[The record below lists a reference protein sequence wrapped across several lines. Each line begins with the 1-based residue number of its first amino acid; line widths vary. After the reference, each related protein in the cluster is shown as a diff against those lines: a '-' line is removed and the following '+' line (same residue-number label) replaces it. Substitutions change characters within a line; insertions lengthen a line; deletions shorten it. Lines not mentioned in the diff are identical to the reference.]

1 MLMAL
6 KNGVSVVCP
15 VYRSARTLESLVGQI
30 CEHLEGR
37 SDFELILV
45 DDRSPD
51 SSWAEI
57 LRISQE
63 ISSVRGIRLG
73 RNVGQ
78 HGALLAG
85 IRSARFDKIVTIDDD
100 LQNPPSEIIRLVQAL
115 DLNGGVV
122 YGNSVNIK
130 QKMWRKVSSVA
141 AKRLFKK
148 FLGFESAVNIGPFRA
163 FNTNLRD
170 AFSGEIGPSVSID
183 SLLTWSTST
192 FCSIEVQHH
201 PRLQGKSHYSFR
213 KLVRFMIDT
222 ATSYSVVPLRLATT
236 LGSIVIVL
244 GFVMF
249 LWVTLRPLLTGVSVP
264 GFPMLAASLAIF
276 SGTQLLV
283 LGILGEY
290 IGKMHF
296 RVMNKP
302 SYVIVDSSEDN

>member
-1 MLMAL
+1 MNLEIGISL
-6 KNGVSVVCP
+6 VCP
-15 VYRSARTLESLVGQI
+15 VYCSAQTLRILVDQI
-30 CEHLEGR
+30 CACLNGTHK
-37 SDFELILV
+37 FEILLI

-51 SSWAEI
+51 SSWLE
-57 LRISQE
+57 ISQIAKE
-63 ISSVRGIRLG
+63 NSAVRGIRLG

-100 LQNPPSEIIRLVQAL
+100 LQNPPSEVIKLVQAL
-115 DLNGGVV
+115 NSNGGVI
-122 YGNSVNIK
+122 YGVSADVK
-130 QKMWRKVSSVA
+130 QKMWRKASSIG
-141 AKRLFKK
+141 AKQLFKK
-148 FLGFESAVNIGPFRA
+148 FLGFESAVNISSFRA
-163 FNTNLRD
+163 FETNLRD

-192 FCSIEVQHH
+192 FRSIAVQHH

-222 ATSYSVVPLRLATT
+222 ATGYSVVPLRLATT
-236 LGSIVIVL
+236 LGSIVTIL

-264 GFPMLAASLAIF
+264 GFPLLAASLAIF

-302 SYVIVDSSEDN
+302 SYVIVDSSEYN

>member
-1 MLMAL
+1 MSLDIGISL
-6 KNGVSVVCP
+6 VCP
-15 VYRSARTLESLVGQI
+15 VYCSAQTLRILVDQI
-30 CEHLEGR
+30 CACLNGVYK
-37 SDFELILV
+37 FEILLI

-51 SSWAEI
+51 SSWLEI
-57 LRISQE
+57 VQISRE
-63 ISSVRGIRLG
+63 NSAVRGIRLG

-100 LQNPPSEIIRLVQAL
+100 LQNPPSEVIKLVQTL
-115 DLNGGVV
+115 DSNGGVV
-122 YGNSVNIK
+122 YGVSADVK
-130 QKMWRKVSSVA
+130 QKMWRRASSIG
-141 AKRLFKK
+141 AKQLFKK
-148 FLGFESAVNIGPFRA
+148 FLGFDSAVNISSFRA
-163 FNTNLRD
+163 FETNLRD

-236 LGSIVIVL
+236 LGSIVTIL

-264 GFPMLAASLAIF
+264 GFPLLAASLAIF

-302 SYVIVDSSEDN
+302 SYVIVDSSDYN

>member
-1 MLMAL
+1 
-6 KNGVSVVCP
+6 VSLDLGISLVCP
-15 VYRSARTLESLVGQI
+15 VYCSAQTL
-30 CEHLEGR
+30 R
-37 SDFELILV
+37 ILV
-45 DDRSPD
+45 DEICTCLNGTHKFEILLIDDRSPD
-51 SSWAEI
+51 SSWLEI
-57 LRISQE
+57 LQISKE
-63 ISSVRGIRLG
+63 NSAVRGIRLG

-100 LQNPPSEIIRLVQAL
+100 LQHPPSEVIKLVQAL
-115 DLNGGVV
+115 DSNGGVV
-122 YGNSVNIK
+122 YGVSTNVK
-130 QKMWRKVSSVA
+130 QKLWRKASSIG
-141 AKRLFKK
+141 AKQLFKK
-148 FLGFESAVNIGPFRA
+148 FLGFDSAVKISSFRA
-163 FNTNLRD
+163 FETNLRN

-192 FCSIEVQHH
+192 FCSIDVQHH

-222 ATSYSVVPLRLATT
+222 ATGYSVVPLRLATT
-236 LGSIVIVL
+236 LGSIVTIL

-264 GFPMLAASLAIF
+264 GFPLLAASLAIF

-302 SYVIVDSSEDN
+302 SYVIVDSSEYN

>member
-1 MLMAL
+1 MSLDIGISL
-6 KNGVSVVCP
+6 VCP
-15 VYRSARTLESLVGQI
+15 VYCSAQTLRILVDQI
-30 CEHLEGR
+30 CACLNGAYK
-37 SDFELILV
+37 FEILLI

-51 SSWAEI
+51 SSWLEI
-57 LRISQE
+57 VQISRE
-63 ISSVRGIRLG
+63 NSAVRGIRLG

-100 LQNPPSEIIRLVQAL
+100 LQNPPSEVIKLVQTL
-115 DLNGGVV
+115 DSNGGVV
-122 YGNSVNIK
+122 YGVSADVK
-130 QKMWRKVSSVA
+130 QKMWRRASSIG
-141 AKRLFKK
+141 AKQLFKK
-148 FLGFESAVNIGPFRA
+148 FLGFDSAVNISSFRA
-163 FNTNLRD
+163 FETNLRD

-192 FCSIEVQHH
+192 FCSIDVQHH

-222 ATSYSVVPLRLATT
+222 ATGYSVVPLRLATT
-236 LGSIVIVL
+236 LGSIVTIF

-249 LWVTLRPLLTGVSVP
+249 LWVTIRPLLTGVTVP
-264 GFPMLAASLAIF
+264 GFPLLAASLAIF

-302 SYVIVDSSEDN
+302 SYVIVDSSEHI

>member
-1 MLMAL
+1 MSLEL
-6 KNGVSVVCP
+6 GVSLVCP
-15 VYRSARTLESLVGQI
+15 VYCSAQTL
-30 CEHLEGR
+30 R
-37 SDFELILV
+37 ILV
-45 DDRSPD
+45 DEICKCLNGAYKFEILLIDDRSTD
-51 SSWAEI
+51 SSWLEI
-57 LRISQE
+57 LQISKE
-63 ISSVRGIRLG
+63 NSAVRGIRLG

-100 LQNPPSEIIRLVQAL
+100 LQNPPSEVIKLVQAL
-115 DLNGGVV
+115 DSNGGVV
-122 YGNSVNIK
+122 YGVSTDVK
-130 QKMWRKVSSVA
+130 QKLWRKASSIG
-141 AKRLFKK
+141 AKQLFKK
-148 FLGFESAVNIGPFRA
+148 FLGFDSAVKISSFRA
-163 FNTNLRD
+163 FETNLRN

-192 FCSIEVQHH
+192 FCSIDVQHH

-222 ATSYSVVPLRLATT
+222 ATGYSVVPLRLATT
-236 LGSIVIVL
+236 LGSIVTIL
-244 GFVMF
+244 GFIMF

-264 GFPMLAASLAIF
+264 GFPLLAASLAIF

-302 SYVIVDSSEDN
+302 SYVIVDSSEYK

>member
-1 MLMAL
+1 MSLDIGISL
-6 KNGVSVVCP
+6 VCP
-15 VYRSARTLESLVGQI
+15 VYCSAQTLRILVDQI
-30 CEHLEGR
+30 CACLNGAYK
-37 SDFELILV
+37 FEILLI

-51 SSWAEI
+51 SSWLEI
-57 LRISQE
+57 VQISRE
-63 ISSVRGIRLG
+63 NSAVRGIRLG

-100 LQNPPSEIIRLVQAL
+100 LQNPPSEVIKLVQTL
-115 DLNGGVV
+115 DSNGGVV
-122 YGNSVNIK
+122 YGVSSDVK
-130 QKMWRKVSSVA
+130 QKMWRKASSIG
-141 AKRLFKK
+141 AKQLFKK
-148 FLGFESAVNIGPFRA
+148 FLGFDSAVNIRSFRA
-163 FNTNLRD
+163 FETNLRN

-192 FCSIEVQHH
+192 FCSIDVQHH

-222 ATSYSVVPLRLATT
+222 ATGYSVVPLRLATT
-236 LGSIVIVL
+236 LGSIVTIL

-264 GFPMLAASLAIF
+264 GFPLLAASLAIF

-302 SYVIVDSSEDN
+302 SYVIVDSSEYN

>member
-1 MLMAL
+1 
-6 KNGVSVVCP
+6 VSLDLGISLVCP
-15 VYRSARTLESLVGQI
+15 VYCSAQTL
-30 CEHLEGR
+30 R
-37 SDFELILV
+37 ILV
-45 DDRSPD
+45 DEICTCLNGTHKFEILLIDDRSPD
-51 SSWAEI
+51 SSWLEI
-57 LRISQE
+57 LQISKE
-63 ISSVRGIRLG
+63 NSAVRGIRLG

-100 LQNPPSEIIRLVQAL
+100 LQNPPSEVIKLVQAL
-115 DLNGGVV
+115 DSNGGVV
-122 YGNSVNIK
+122 YGVSTDVK
-130 QKMWRKVSSVA
+130 QKLWRKASSIG
-141 AKRLFKK
+141 AKQLFKK
-148 FLGFESAVNIGPFRA
+148 FLGFDSAVKISSFRA
-163 FNTNLRD
+163 FETNLRN

-192 FCSIEVQHH
+192 FCSIDVQHH

-222 ATSYSVVPLRLATT
+222 ATGYSVVPLRLATT
-236 LGSIVIVL
+236 LGSIVTIL

-264 GFPMLAASLAIF
+264 GFPLLAASLAIF

-302 SYVIVDSSEDN
+302 SYVIVDSSEYN

>member
-1 MLMAL
+1 MSLDL
-6 KNGVSVVCP
+6 GISLVCP
-15 VYRSARTLESLVGQI
+15 VYCSAQTL
-30 CEHLEGR
+30 R
-37 SDFELILV
+37 ILV
-45 DDRSPD
+45 DEICTCLNGTHKFEILLIDDRSPD
-51 SSWAEI
+51 SSWLEI
-57 LRISQE
+57 LQISKE
-63 ISSVRGIRLG
+63 NSAVRGIRLG

-100 LQNPPSEIIRLVQAL
+100 LQNPPSEVIKLVQAL
-115 DLNGGVV
+115 DSNGGVV
-122 YGNSVNIK
+122 YGVSIDVK
-130 QKMWRKVSSVA
+130 QKLWRKASSIG
-141 AKRLFKK
+141 AKQLFKK
-148 FLGFESAVNIGPFRA
+148 FLGFDSAVNISSFRA
-163 FNTNLRD
+163 FETNLRD

-192 FCSIEVQHH
+192 FCSIDVQHH

-222 ATSYSVVPLRLATT
+222 ATGYSVVPLRLATT
-236 LGSIVIVL
+236 LGSIVTIL

-264 GFPMLAASLAIF
+264 GFPLLAASLAIF

-302 SYVIVDSSEDN
+302 SYVIVDSSEYN

>member
-1 MLMAL
+1 MNLEIGISL
-6 KNGVSVVCP
+6 ICP
-15 VYRSARTLESLVGQI
+15 VYCSAQTLRILVDQI
-30 CEHLEGR
+30 CACLNGVYK
-37 SDFELILV
+37 FEILLI

-51 SSWAEI
+51 SSWLEI
-57 LRISQE
+57 LQISRE
-63 ISSVRGIRLG
+63 NSAVRGIRLG

-85 IRSARFDKIVTIDDD
+85 IRNARFDKIVTIDDD
-100 LQNPPSEIIRLVQAL
+100 LQNPPSEVIKLVQTL
-115 DLNGGVV
+115 DSNGGVV
-122 YGNSVNIK
+122 YGVSADVK
-130 QKMWRKVSSVA
+130 QKMWRKASSIG
-141 AKRLFKK
+141 AKQLFKK
-148 FLGFESAVNIGPFRA
+148 FLGFDSAVNISSFRA
-163 FNTNLRD
+163 FETNLRN
-170 AFSGEIGPSVSID
+170 AFSGEIGPSVSVD

-192 FCSIEVQHH
+192 FCSIDVQHH

-222 ATSYSVVPLRLATT
+222 ATGYSVVPLRLATT
-236 LGSIVIVL
+236 LGSIVTIF

-249 LWVTLRPLLTGVSVP
+249 LWVTLRPLLTGVTVP
-264 GFPMLAASLAIF
+264 GFPLLAASLAIF

-302 SYVIVDSSEDN
+302 SYVIVDSSEHI

>member
-1 MLMAL
+1 MSLEL
-6 KNGVSVVCP
+6 GISLVCP
-15 VYRSARTLESLVGQI
+15 VYCSAQTL
-30 CEHLEGR
+30 R
-37 SDFELILV
+37 ILV
-45 DDRSPD
+45 DEICTCLNGTHRFEILLIDDRSPD
-51 SSWAEI
+51 SSWLEI
-57 LRISQE
+57 LQISKE
-63 ISSVRGIRLG
+63 NSAVRGIRLG

-78 HGALLAG
+78 QGALLAG

-100 LQNPPSEIIRLVQAL
+100 LQNPPSEVIKLVQAL
-115 DLNGGVV
+115 DSNGGVV
-122 YGNSVNIK
+122 YGVSTDVK
-130 QKMWRKVSSVA
+130 QKLWRKASSVG
-141 AKRLFKK
+141 AKQIFKK
-148 FLGFESAVNIGPFRA
+148 FLGFDSAVNISSFRA
-163 FNTNLRD
+163 FETNLRD
-170 AFSGEIGPSVSID
+170 AFYGEIGPSVSID

-192 FCSIEVQHH
+192 FCSIDVQHH

-222 ATSYSVVPLRLATT
+222 ATGYSVVPLRLATT

-264 GFPMLAASLAIF
+264 GFPLLAASLAIF

-302 SYVIVDSSEDN
+302 SYVIVDSSEYK

>member
-1 MLMAL
+1 
-6 KNGVSVVCP
+6 VSLDLGISLVCP
-15 VYRSARTLESLVGQI
+15 VYCSAQTL
-30 CEHLEGR
+30 R
-37 SDFELILV
+37 ILV
-45 DDRSPD
+45 DEICTCLNGTHKFEILLIDDRSPD
-51 SSWAEI
+51 SSWLEI
-57 LRISQE
+57 LQISKE
-63 ISSVRGIRLG
+63 NSAVRGIRLG

-100 LQNPPSEIIRLVQAL
+100 LQNPPSEVIKLVQAL
-115 DLNGGVV
+115 DSNGGVV
-122 YGNSVNIK
+122 YGVSTNVK
-130 QKMWRKVSSVA
+130 QKLWRKASSIG
-141 AKRLFKK
+141 AKQLFKK
-148 FLGFESAVNIGPFRA
+148 FLGFDSAVKISSFRA
-163 FNTNLRD
+163 FETNLRN

-192 FCSIEVQHH
+192 FCSIDVQHH

-222 ATSYSVVPLRLATT
+222 ATGYSVVPLRLATT
-236 LGSIVIVL
+236 LGSIVTIL

-264 GFPMLAASLAIF
+264 GFPLLAASLAIF

-302 SYVIVDSSEDN
+302 SYVIVDSSEYN

>member
-1 MLMAL
+1 VNLEIGISL
-6 KNGVSVVCP
+6 VCP
-15 VYRSARTLESLVGQI
+15 VYCSAQTLRILVDQI
-30 CEHLEGR
+30 CTSLNGTHK
-37 SDFELILV
+37 FEILLI

-51 SSWAEI
+51 SSWLE
-57 LRISQE
+57 ISQ
-63 ISSVRGIRLG
+63 ISKENSAVRGIRLG

-100 LQNPPSEIIRLVQAL
+100 LQNPPSEVIKLVQAL
-115 DLNGGVV
+115 NSNGGVI
-122 YGNSVNIK
+122 YGVSADVK
-130 QKMWRKVSSVA
+130 QKMWRKASSIG
-141 AKRLFKK
+141 AKQLFRK
-148 FLGFESAVNIGPFRA
+148 FLGFDSAVNISSFRA
-163 FNTNLRD
+163 FETNLRD

-192 FCSIEVQHH
+192 FSSIAVQHH

-222 ATSYSVVPLRLATT
+222 ATGYSVVPLRLATT
-236 LGSIVIVL
+236 LGSIVTIL

-264 GFPMLAASLAIF
+264 GFPLLAASLAIF

-302 SYVIVDSSEDN
+302 SYVIVDSSEHV

>member
-1 MLMAL
+1 MSLEL
-6 KNGVSVVCP
+6 GISLVCP
-15 VYRSARTLESLVGQI
+15 VYCSAQTL
-30 CEHLEGR
+30 R
-37 SDFELILV
+37 ILV
-45 DDRSPD
+45 DEICTCLNGTHRFEILLIDDRSPD
-51 SSWAEI
+51 SSWLEI
-57 LRISQE
+57 LQISKE
-63 ISSVRGIRLG
+63 NSAVRGIRLG

-100 LQNPPSEIIRLVQAL
+100 LQNPPSEVIRLVQAL
-115 DLNGGVV
+115 DSNGGVV
-122 YGNSVNIK
+122 YGVSTDVK
-130 QKMWRKVSSVA
+130 QKLWRKASSVG
-141 AKRLFKK
+141 AKQLFKK
-148 FLGFESAVNIGPFRA
+148 FLGFDSAVNISSFRA
-163 FNTNLRD
+163 FETNLRD

-192 FCSIEVQHH
+192 FHSIDVQHH

-222 ATSYSVVPLRLATT
+222 ATGYSVVPLRLATT

-264 GFPMLAASLAIF
+264 GFPLLAASLAIF

-302 SYVIVDSSEDN
+302 SYVIVDSSEYK

>member
-1 MLMAL
+1 MSLEL
-6 KNGVSVVCP
+6 GVSLVCP
-15 VYRSARTLESLVGQI
+15 VYCSAQTL
-30 CEHLEGR
+30 R
-37 SDFELILV
+37 ILV
-45 DDRSPD
+45 DEICTCLNGVYKFEILLIDDRSTD
-51 SSWAEI
+51 SSWLEI
-57 LRISQE
+57 LQISKE
-63 ISSVRGIRLG
+63 NSAVRGIRLG

-100 LQNPPSEIIRLVQAL
+100 LQNPPSEVIKLVQAL
-115 DLNGGVV
+115 DSNGGVV
-122 YGNSVNIK
+122 YGVSTDVK
-130 QKMWRKVSSVA
+130 QKLWRKASSVG
-141 AKRLFKK
+141 AKQLFKK
-148 FLGFESAVNIGPFRA
+148 FLGFDSAVNISSFRA
-163 FNTNLRD
+163 FETNLRD

-192 FCSIEVQHH
+192 FCSIDVQHH

-222 ATSYSVVPLRLATT
+222 ATGYSVVPLRLATT
-236 LGSIVIVL
+236 LGSIVTIF

-264 GFPMLAASLAIF
+264 GFPLLAASLAIF

-302 SYVIVDSSEDN
+302 SYVIVDSSEYK

>member
-1 MLMAL
+1 MSLEL
-6 KNGVSVVCP
+6 GISLVCP
-15 VYRSARTLESLVGQI
+15 VYCSAQTL
-30 CEHLEGR
+30 R
-37 SDFELILV
+37 ILV
-45 DDRSPD
+45 DEICTCLNGTHKFEILLIDDRSPD
-51 SSWAEI
+51 SSWLEI
-57 LRISQE
+57 LE
-63 ISSVRGIRLG
+63 ISKENSAVRGIRLG

-100 LQNPPSEIIRLVQAL
+100 LQNPPSEVIKLVQTL
-115 DLNGGVV
+115 DSNGGVV
-122 YGNSVNIK
+122 YGVSTDVK
-130 QKMWRKVSSVA
+130 QKLWRKASSVG
-141 AKRLFKK
+141 AKQIFKK
-148 FLGFESAVNIGPFRA
+148 FLGFDSAVNISSFRA
-163 FNTNLRD
+163 FETNLRD
-170 AFSGEIGPSVSID
+170 AFYGEIGPSVSID

-192 FCSIEVQHH
+192 FCSIDVQHH

-222 ATSYSVVPLRLATT
+222 ATGYSVVPLRLATT
-236 LGSIVIVL
+236 LGSIVTIL
-244 GFVMF
+244 GFIMF

-264 GFPMLAASLAIF
+264 GFPLLAASLAIF

-302 SYVIVDSSEDN
+302 SYVIVDSSEYK

>member
-1 MLMAL
+1 MSLEL
-6 KNGVSVVCP
+6 GVSLVCP
-15 VYRSARTLESLVGQI
+15 VYCSAQTL
-30 CEHLEGR
+30 R
-37 SDFELILV
+37 ILV
-45 DDRSPD
+45 DEICTSLNGAYKFEILLIDDRSTD
-51 SSWAEI
+51 SSWLEI
-57 LRISQE
+57 LQISKE
-63 ISSVRGIRLG
+63 NSAVRGIRLG

-100 LQNPPSEIIRLVQAL
+100 LQNPPSEVIKLVQAL
-115 DLNGGVV
+115 DSNGGVV
-122 YGNSVNIK
+122 YGVSTDVK
-130 QKMWRKVSSVA
+130 QKLWRKESSVG
-141 AKRLFKK
+141 AKQLFKK
-148 FLGFESAVNIGPFRA
+148 FLGFDSAVNISSFRA
-163 FNTNLRD
+163 FETNLRD

-192 FCSIEVQHH
+192 FCSIDVQHH

-222 ATSYSVVPLRLATT
+222 ATGYSVVPLRLATT
-236 LGSIVIVL
+236 LGSIVTIL
-244 GFVMF
+244 GFIMF

-264 GFPMLAASLAIF
+264 GFPLLAASLAIF

-302 SYVIVDSSEDN
+302 SYVIVDSSEYN

>member
-1 MLMAL
+1 VNLEIGISL
-6 KNGVSVVCP
+6 VCP
-15 VYRSARTLESLVGQI
+15 VYCSAQTLRILVDQI
-30 CEHLEGR
+30 CTSLNGTHK
-37 SDFELILV
+37 FEILLI

-51 SSWAEI
+51 SSWLE
-57 LRISQE
+57 ISQ
-63 ISSVRGIRLG
+63 ISKENSAVRGIRLG

-100 LQNPPSEIIRLVQAL
+100 LQNPPSEVIKLVQTL
-115 DLNGGVV
+115 DSNGGVV
-122 YGNSVNIK
+122 YGVSADVK
-130 QKMWRKVSSVA
+130 QKMWRRASSIG
-141 AKRLFKK
+141 AKQLFKK
-148 FLGFESAVNIGPFRA
+148 FLGFDSAVNISSFRA
-163 FNTNLRD
+163 FETNLRD

-192 FCSIEVQHH
+192 FCSIDVQHH

-222 ATSYSVVPLRLATT
+222 ATGYSVVPLRLATT
-236 LGSIVIVL
+236 LGSIVTIF

-249 LWVTLRPLLTGVSVP
+249 LWVTIRPLLTGVTVP
-264 GFPMLAASLAIF
+264 GFPLLAASLAIF

-302 SYVIVDSSEDN
+302 SYVIVDSSEHI

>member
-1 MLMAL
+1 MSLEL
-6 KNGVSVVCP
+6 GVSLVCP
-15 VYRSARTLESLVGQI
+15 VYCSAQTL
-30 CEHLEGR
+30 R
-37 SDFELILV
+37 ILV
-45 DDRSPD
+45 NEICTSLNGAYKFEILLIDDRSTD
-51 SSWAEI
+51 SSWLEI
-57 LRISQE
+57 LQISKE
-63 ISSVRGIRLG
+63 NSAVRGIRLG

-100 LQNPPSEIIRLVQAL
+100 LQNPPSEVIKLVQAL
-115 DLNGGVV
+115 DSNGGVV
-122 YGNSVNIK
+122 YGVSTDVK
-130 QKMWRKVSSVA
+130 QKLWRKASSVG
-141 AKRLFKK
+141 AKQIFKK
-148 FLGFESAVNIGPFRA
+148 FLGFDSAVNISSFRA
-163 FNTNLRD
+163 FETNLRD

-192 FCSIEVQHH
+192 FCSIDVQHH

-222 ATSYSVVPLRLATT
+222 ATGYSVVPLRLATT
-236 LGSIVIVL
+236 LGSIVTIL
-244 GFVMF
+244 GFIMF

-264 GFPMLAASLAIF
+264 GFPLLAASLAIF

-302 SYVIVDSSEDN
+302 SYVIVDSSEYK

>member
-1 MLMAL
+1 MSA
-6 KNGVSVVCP
+6 KNGISLVCP
-15 VYRSARTLESLVGQI
+15 VYNSARTLRTLVGQL
-30 CEHLEGR
+30 CQCLSGR
-37 SDFELILV
+37 YEFEILLV

-51 SSWAEI
+51 SSWLEI
-57 LRISQE
+57 LQISKE
-63 ISSVRGIRLG
+63 ISTVRGIRLG

-100 LQNPPSEIIRLVQAL
+100 LQNPPSEVIKLVQAL
-115 DLNGGVV
+115 ESAGGVV
-122 YGNSVNIK
+122 YGVSTDVK
-130 QKMWRKVSSVA
+130 QKMWRKVSSVG
-141 AKRLFKK
+141 AKKMFKK
-148 FLGFESAVNIGPFRA
+148 FLGFDSAVNISSFRA
-163 FNTNLRD
+163 FDTSLRN
-170 AFSGEIGPSVSID
+170 AFSGEIGPNVSID

-192 FCSIEVQHH
+192 FSSLEVQHH
-201 PRLQGKSHYSFR
+201 PRFDGTSHYNLK

-222 ATSYSVVPLRLATT
+222 ATGYSVVPLRLATT
-236 LGSIVIVL
+236 LGSIVTML

-249 LWVTLRPLLTGVSVP
+249 LWVTLLPLFTGVSVP
-264 GFPMLAASLAIF
+264 GFPLLAASLAIF

-302 SYVIVDSSEDN
+302 SYVIVNMTEDN

>member
-1 MLMAL
+1 MNLEIGISL
-6 KNGVSVVCP
+6 VCP
-15 VYRSARTLESLVGQI
+15 VYCSAQTLRILVDQI
-30 CEHLEGR
+30 CACLNGVYK
-37 SDFELILV
+37 FEILLI

-51 SSWAEI
+51 SSWLEI
-57 LRISQE
+57 LQISRE
-63 ISSVRGIRLG
+63 NSAVRGIRLG

-85 IRSARFDKIVTIDDD
+85 IRKARFDKIVTIDDD
-100 LQNPPSEIIRLVQAL
+100 LQNPPSEVIKLVQTL
-115 DLNGGVV
+115 DSNGGVV
-122 YGNSVNIK
+122 YGVSSDVK
-130 QKMWRKVSSVA
+130 QKMWRKASSIG
-141 AKRLFKK
+141 AKQLFKK
-148 FLGFESAVNIGPFRA
+148 FLGFDSAVNISSFRA
-163 FNTNLRD
+163 FETNLRN

-192 FCSIEVQHH
+192 FCSIDVQHH

-222 ATSYSVVPLRLATT
+222 ATGYSVVPLRLATT
-236 LGSIVIVL
+236 LGSIVTIF

-249 LWVTLRPLLTGVSVP
+249 LWVTLRPLLTGVTVP
-264 GFPMLAASLAIF
+264 GFPLLAASLAIF
-276 SGTQLLV
+276 AGTQLLV

-302 SYVIVDSSEDN
+302 SYVIVDSSEHI

>member
-1 MLMAL
+1 MSLDIGISL
-6 KNGVSVVCP
+6 VCP
-15 VYRSARTLESLVGQI
+15 VYCSAQTLRILVDQI
-30 CEHLEGR
+30 CACLNGAYK
-37 SDFELILV
+37 FEILLI

-51 SSWAEI
+51 SSWLEI
-57 LRISQE
+57 VQISRE
-63 ISSVRGIRLG
+63 NSAVRGIRLG

-85 IRSARFDKIVTIDDD
+85 IRSARFDNIVTIDDD
-100 LQNPPSEIIRLVQAL
+100 LQNPPSEVIKLVQTL
-115 DLNGGVV
+115 DSNGGVV
-122 YGNSVNIK
+122 YGVSADVK
-130 QKMWRKVSSVA
+130 QKMWRRASSIG
-141 AKRLFKK
+141 AKQLFKK
-148 FLGFESAVNIGPFRA
+148 FLGFDSAVNISSFRA
-163 FNTNLRD
+163 FETNLRD

-192 FCSIEVQHH
+192 FCSIDVQHH

-222 ATSYSVVPLRLATT
+222 ATGYSVVPLRLATT
-236 LGSIVIVL
+236 LGSIVTIF

-249 LWVTLRPLLTGVSVP
+249 LWVTLRPLLTGVTVP
-264 GFPMLAASLAIF
+264 GFPLLAASLAIF

-302 SYVIVDSSEDN
+302 SYVIVDSSEYN

>member
-1 MLMAL
+1 MSLEL
-6 KNGVSVVCP
+6 GISLVCP
-15 VYRSARTLESLVGQI
+15 VYCSAQTL
-30 CEHLEGR
+30 R
-37 SDFELILV
+37 ILV
-45 DDRSPD
+45 DEICTCLNGTHRFEILLIDDRSPD
-51 SSWAEI
+51 SSWLEI
-57 LRISQE
+57 LE
-63 ISSVRGIRLG
+63 ISKENSAVRGIRLG

-100 LQNPPSEIIRLVQAL
+100 LQNPPSEVIKLVQTL
-115 DLNGGVV
+115 DSNGGVV
-122 YGNSVNIK
+122 YGVSTDVK
-130 QKMWRKVSSVA
+130 QKLWRKASSVG
-141 AKRLFKK
+141 AKQLFKK
-148 FLGFESAVNIGPFRA
+148 FLGFDSAVNISSFRA
-163 FNTNLRD
+163 FETNLRD

-192 FCSIEVQHH
+192 FHSIDVQHH

-222 ATSYSVVPLRLATT
+222 ATGYSVVPLRLATT
-236 LGSIVIVL
+236 LGSIVTIL
-244 GFVMF
+244 GFIMF

-264 GFPMLAASLAIF
+264 GFPLLAASLAIF

-302 SYVIVDSSEDN
+302 SYVIVDSSEYK

>member
-1 MLMAL
+1 LQIS
-6 KNGVSVVCP
+6 KEN
-15 VYRSARTLESLVGQI
+15 SA
-30 CEHLEGR
+30 
-37 SDFELILV
+37 
-45 DDRSPD
+45 
-51 SSWAEI
+51 
-57 LRISQE
+57 
-63 ISSVRGIRLG
+63 VRGIRLG

-100 LQNPPSEIIRLVQAL
+100 LQNPPSEVIKLVQAL
-115 DLNGGVV
+115 DSNGGVV
-122 YGNSVNIK
+122 YGVSTNVK
-130 QKMWRKVSSVA
+130 QKLWRKASSIG
-141 AKRLFKK
+141 AKQLFKK
-148 FLGFESAVNIGPFRA
+148 FLGFDSAVKISSFRA
-163 FNTNLRD
+163 FETNLRN

-192 FCSIEVQHH
+192 FCSIDVQHH

-213 KLVRFMIDT
+213 ELVRFMIDT
-222 ATSYSVVPLRLATT
+222 ATGYSVVPLRLATT
-236 LGSIVIVL
+236 LGSIVTIL

-264 GFPMLAASLAIF
+264 GFPLLAASLAIF

-302 SYVIVDSSEDN
+302 SYVIVDSSEYN

>member
-1 MLMAL
+1 MSLEL
-6 KNGVSVVCP
+6 GVSLVCP
-15 VYRSARTLESLVGQI
+15 VYCSAQTL
-30 CEHLEGR
+30 R
-37 SDFELILV
+37 ILV
-45 DDRSPD
+45 DEICTSLNGAYKFEILLIDDRSTD
-51 SSWAEI
+51 SSWLEI
-57 LRISQE
+57 LQISKE
-63 ISSVRGIRLG
+63 NSAVRGIRLG

-100 LQNPPSEIIRLVQAL
+100 LQNPPSEVIKLVQAL
-115 DLNGGVV
+115 DSNGGVV
-122 YGNSVNIK
+122 YGVSTDVK
-130 QKMWRKVSSVA
+130 QKLWRKASSIG
-141 AKRLFKK
+141 AKKLFKK
-148 FLGFESAVNIGPFRA
+148 FLGFDSAVKISSFRA
-163 FNTNLRD
+163 FETNLRN

-192 FCSIEVQHH
+192 FCSIDVQHH

-222 ATSYSVVPLRLATT
+222 ATGYSVVPLRLATT
-236 LGSIVIVL
+236 LGSIVTIL

-264 GFPMLAASLAIF
+264 GFPLLAASLAIF

-302 SYVIVDSSEDN
+302 SYVIVDSSEYN

>member
-1 MLMAL
+1 VSLEL
-6 KNGVSVVCP
+6 GVSLVCP
-15 VYRSARTLESLVGQI
+15 VYCSAQTLRITCLNGTYK
-30 CEHLEGR
+30 
-37 SDFELILV
+37 FEILLI

-51 SSWAEI
+51 SSWLEI
-57 LRISQE
+57 LQISKE
-63 ISSVRGIRLG
+63 NSAVRGIRLG

-100 LQNPPSEIIRLVQAL
+100 LQNPPSEVIKLVQAL
-115 DLNGGVV
+115 ESNGGVV
-122 YGNSVNIK
+122 YGVSTDVK
-130 QKMWRKVSSVA
+130 QKLWRKASSVG
-141 AKRLFKK
+141 AKQLFKK
-148 FLGFESAVNIGPFRA
+148 FLGFDSAVNISSFRA
-163 FNTNLRD
+163 FETNLRD

-192 FCSIEVQHH
+192 FCSIDVQHH

-222 ATSYSVVPLRLATT
+222 ATGYSVVPLRLATT
-236 LGSIVIVL
+236 LGSIVTIL

-264 GFPMLAASLAIF
+264 GFPLLAASLAIF

-302 SYVIVDSSEDN
+302 SYVIVDSSEYK

>member
-1 MLMAL
+1 MSLEL
-6 KNGVSVVCP
+6 GVSLVCP
-15 VYRSARTLESLVGQI
+15 VYCSAQTL
-30 CEHLEGR
+30 R
-37 SDFELILV
+37 ILV
-45 DDRSPD
+45 EEICTCLNGTYKFEILLIDDRSPD
-51 SSWAEI
+51 SSWLEI
-57 LRISQE
+57 LQISKE
-63 ISSVRGIRLG
+63 NSAVRGIRLG

-100 LQNPPSEIIRLVQAL
+100 LQNPPSEVIKLVQAL
-115 DLNGGVV
+115 ESNGGVV
-122 YGNSVNIK
+122 YGVSTDVK
-130 QKMWRKVSSVA
+130 QKLWRKASSVG
-141 AKRLFKK
+141 AKQLFKK
-148 FLGFESAVNIGPFRA
+148 FLGFDSAVNISSFRA
-163 FNTNLRD
+163 FETNLRD

-192 FCSIEVQHH
+192 FCSIDVQHH

-222 ATSYSVVPLRLATT
+222 ATGYSVVPLRLATT
-236 LGSIVIVL
+236 LGSIVTIL

-264 GFPMLAASLAIF
+264 GFPLLAASLAIF

-302 SYVIVDSSEDN
+302 SYVIVDSSEYK

>member
-1 MLMAL
+1 VSLEL
-6 KNGVSVVCP
+6 GVSLVCP
-15 VYRSARTLESLVGQI
+15 VYCSAQTL
-30 CEHLEGR
+30 R
-37 SDFELILV
+37 ILV
-45 DDRSPD
+45 EEICTCLNGTYKFEILLIDDRSPD
-51 SSWAEI
+51 SSWLEI
-57 LRISQE
+57 LQISKE
-63 ISSVRGIRLG
+63 NSAVRGIRLG

-100 LQNPPSEIIRLVQAL
+100 LQNPPSEVIKLVQAL
-115 DLNGGVV
+115 ESNGGVV
-122 YGNSVNIK
+122 YGVSTDVK
-130 QKMWRKVSSVA
+130 QKLWRKASSVG
-141 AKRLFKK
+141 AKQLFKK
-148 FLGFESAVNIGPFRA
+148 FLGFDSAVNISSFRA
-163 FNTNLRD
+163 FETNLRD

-192 FCSIEVQHH
+192 FCSIDVQHH

-222 ATSYSVVPLRLATT
+222 ATGYSVVPLRLATT
-236 LGSIVIVL
+236 LGSIVTIL

-264 GFPMLAASLAIF
+264 GFPLLAASLAIF

-302 SYVIVDSSEDN
+302 SYVIVDSSEYK

>member
-1 MLMAL
+1 
-6 KNGVSVVCP
+6 VSLDFGISLVCP
-15 VYRSARTLESLVGQI
+15 VYCSAQTL
-30 CEHLEGR
+30 R
-37 SDFELILV
+37 ILV
-45 DDRSPD
+45 DEICTCLNGTHKFEILLIDDRSPD
-51 SSWAEI
+51 SSWLEI
-57 LRISQE
+57 LQISKE
-63 ISSVRGIRLG
+63 NSAVRGIRLG

-100 LQNPPSEIIRLVQAL
+100 LQNPPSEVIKLVQAL
-115 DLNGGVV
+115 DSNGGVV
-122 YGNSVNIK
+122 YGVSTDVK
-130 QKMWRKVSSVA
+130 QKLWRKASSIG
-141 AKRLFKK
+141 AKQLFKK
-148 FLGFESAVNIGPFRA
+148 FLGFDSAVKISSFRA
-163 FNTNLRD
+163 FETNLRN

-192 FCSIEVQHH
+192 FCSIDVQHH

-213 KLVRFMIDT
+213 ELVRFMIDT
-222 ATSYSVVPLRLATT
+222 ATGYSVVPLRLATT
-236 LGSIVIVL
+236 LGSIVTIL

-264 GFPMLAASLAIF
+264 GFPLLAASLAIF

-302 SYVIVDSSEDN
+302 SYVIVDSSEYN